1 MGVAGEIVWWEDGD
15 SAMDRQIGGE
25 GGGAGVKEKF
35 VMKVQIIE
43 IDHRE

>member
-1 MGVAGEIVWWEDGD
+1 MVGGWRQRYGQIDGG
-15 SAMDRQIGGE
+15 R
-25 GGGAGVKEKF
+25 GAGVKEKF

>member
-1 MGVAGEIVWWEDGD
+1 MGIAGEIVWWEDRD
-15 SAMDRQIGGE
+15 SAMDRQMGDW
-25 GGGAGVKEKF
+25 GAGVKEKF